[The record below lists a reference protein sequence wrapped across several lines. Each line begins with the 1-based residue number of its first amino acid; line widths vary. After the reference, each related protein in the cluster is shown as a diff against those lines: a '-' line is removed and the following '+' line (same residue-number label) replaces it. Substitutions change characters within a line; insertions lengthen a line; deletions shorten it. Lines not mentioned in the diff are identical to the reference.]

1 MDTEGI
7 ECHRRRPSTPLRWDD
22 HQVLY
27 EANEFYCGA
36 TCISSN
42 PVCSRAIIQLF
53 CNCFGIGIVVL
64 AAATIIRERWDV
76 CRVRGLPFAGCWWWG
91 RWWRPGRCWPNIRLR
106 DDACPPTGWEQ
117 GAINSA
123 TAPSLRDAHTKYLPH
138 FYNLFFH
145 FVWSKMYFKEIK
157 SRFITIA
164 AFQVE
169 SLKFSFFSSWSSSA
183 GN

>member
-91 RWWRPGRCWPNIRLR
+91 RWWRPEDVGLTFGFEKWPGLQR
-106 DDACPPTGWEQ
+106 
-117 GAINSA
+117 
-123 TAPSLRDAHTKYLPH
+123 
-138 FYNLFFH
+138 
-145 FVWSKMYFKEIK
+145 
-157 SRFITIA
+157 
-164 AFQVE
+164 
-169 SLKFSFFSSWSSSA
+169 A
-183 GN
+183 GNRERSIHVRCTISSIAMRTLSISLIFIICFSILFEVKCISKK